1 MNALKIGD
9 IKTATADELDD
20 IIEATEYAEHGVAL
34 GEAAKD
40 QDLLR
45 AAQAE
50 IARRYGPE

>member
-1 MNALKIGD
+1 MITIDN

-20 IIEATEYAEHGVAL
+20 IIEDTEYTEHGVAL
-34 GEAAKD
+34 GDAATD
-40 QDLLR
+40 QDLRR